1 MKKILNYTDRKD
13 SIIIGGDNPEVK
25 INIIEEDGE
34 TFFEPEIKFEE
45 NKFPSDGEIFIQPY
59 TVHGYVGKPI
69 YYGNVKE
76 PLNEKTLEPYASK
89 DELYFRVKIVQKQI
103 DPTIKIKKVISFKD
117 KIRSAGSKNLIQFG
131 EAEIDSIFEIR
142 MKPNSIPIVM
152 FKKGLGLKSDLKS
165 SNYLKG
171 IIFTGSVREILMR
184 YIFDADT
191 FLECDVREDYVKHF
205 KMLTKEP
212 FPKKEDEK
220 DDIFNWI
227 DLALRRYSNY
237 YVKKNKNLLNI
248 MPTSD
253 IKIEDKIT
261 FPNKS

>member
-1 MKKILNYTDRKD
+1 
-13 SIIIGGDNPEVK
+13 
-25 INIIEEDGE
+25 
-34 TFFEPEIKFEE
+34 
-45 NKFPSDGEIFIQPY
+45 
-59 TVHGYVGKPI
+59 
-69 YYGNVKE
+69 
-76 PLNEKTLEPYASK
+76 
-89 DELYFRVKIVQKQI
+89 
-103 DPTIKIKKVISFKD
+103 
-117 KIRSAGSKNLIQFG
+117 
-131 EAEIDSIFEIR
+131 

-171 IIFTGSVREILMR
+171 IIFTGSVREILIR

-227 DLALRRYSNY
+227 DLALRRYSTY
-237 YVKKNKNLLNI
+237 YVKN
-248 MPTSD
+248 
-253 IKIEDKIT
+253 
-261 FPNKS
+261 

>member
-13 SIIIGGDNPEVK
+13 SIIISGDNPEVK

-59 TVHGYVGKPI
+59 TVHGYVGKPV

-76 PLNEKTLEPYASK
+76 PLNTKTLEPYASK

-131 EAEIDSIFEIR
+131 EAEIDSIYEIR
-142 MKPNSIPIVM
+142 MKPNSMIAIVR
-152 FKKGLGLKSDLKS
+152 K
-165 SNYLKG
+165 
-171 IIFTGSVREILMR
+171 T
-184 YIFDADT
+184 FDT
-191 FLECDVREDYVKHF
+191 LYR
-205 KMLTKEP
+205 
-212 FPKKEDEK
+212 K
-220 DDIFNWI
+220 DKI
-227 DLALRRYSNY
+227 LRRKLRG
-237 YVKKNKNLLNI
+237 KK
-248 MPTSD
+248 
-253 IKIEDKIT
+253 
-261 FPNKS
+261 